1 MAVPAP
7 MPVITPVL
15 LLMVATPV
23 FELFH
28 VPPLTVLLKVVLP
41 PTQMFWPPL
50 RLPAVGAAVTVT
62 ETFAVALVPQP
73 FEAVTV

>member
-1 MAVPAP
+1 
-7 MPVITPVL
+7 MPVIAPVL

-23 FELFH
+23 FELLH
-28 VPPLTVLLKVVLP
+28 VPPFTVLLKVVLP

-50 RLPAVGAAVTVT
+50 RVPALGAAATVT
-62 ETFAVALVPQP
+62 ETLAVAFVPQP